1 MLAKPV
7 SIGLELVNALI
18 HVGEELLHVGE
29 TLLHVG
35 EALLHVGEA
44 RIQVGGAQIHV
55 GLYFLGK
62 LGQIETVHFGIGL
75 CILRDGVWCG
85 LTVMLG

>member
-29 TLLHVG
+29 T
-35 EALLHVGEA
+35 LLHVGEA